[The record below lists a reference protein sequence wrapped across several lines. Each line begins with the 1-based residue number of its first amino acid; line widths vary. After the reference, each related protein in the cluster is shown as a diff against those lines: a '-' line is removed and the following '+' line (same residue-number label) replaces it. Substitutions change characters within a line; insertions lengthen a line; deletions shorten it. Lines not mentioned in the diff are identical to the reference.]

1 MAEEAKNQPQ
11 NEGKFW
17 NVLWNYLK
25 SDQTGGDNNNNSA
38 QKSTRSKKKSNK
50 VNYSPSMRQREPQL
64 FDTAHTMHTVT
75 LALWDNISGPRV
87 EQLWTT
93 VDVHRLR
100 ETKARDE
107 LNMNN
112 INNMN
117 MNSSINT
124 MNMNT
129 NTISN
134 TNTVDPSVETSTNNT
149 TLTSSGEVSA
159 DQSSDSPALVEKQ
172 IRLLELIDHV
182 PRYALGG
189 EVWASESDELTA
201 LTRVT
206 ARSAAHVTRPSSRKF
221 AVVRSVKSQHVTQH
235 SARELTGV
243 TADVTDE
250 AASDSRAGT
259 ALTPVTPPPAPQST
273 PLRRK
278 IHLFSEI
285 DTAVLSCVFR
295 THSVNESVGT
305 DCALSLF
312 FDSCHLATFN
322 TWQHVL
328 YDRLQELIHTH
339 VTLIGS
345 GALVDTAL
353 LILNADL
360 RAILAYMDELF
371 LAAELNRDHVPHIS
385 RSLLVDKTIDQ
396 DLLARYVLAKLGNQR

>member
-1 MAEEAKNQPQ
+1 MAEESTKNQPQ

-25 SDQTGGDNNNNSA
+25 SDQTEGDNNNNSA

-50 VNYSPSMRQREPQL
+50 VNFSPSMRQRDPQL
-64 FDTAHTMHTVT
+64 FDAAHTIHTVT

-87 EQLWTT
+87 EQLWTSA
-93 VDVHRLR
+93 DVHRRLL
-100 ETKARDE
+100 ENKARAE
-107 LNMNN
+107 LNM
-112 INNMN
+112 
-117 MNSSINT
+117 T
-124 MNMNT
+124 ADLT
-129 NTISN
+129 EHGA
-134 TNTVDPSVETSTNNT
+134 SVTDTTSTSPDPDDAST
-149 TLTSSGEVSA
+149 VSE
-159 DQSSDSPALVEKQ
+159 DEEKQ
-172 IRLLELIDHV
+172 IRLLELIEHV

-206 ARSAAHVTRPSSRKF
+206 ARSAALHATRPSSRKF
-221 AVVRSVKSQHVTQH
+221 AVVRSVKSQHATHH
-235 SARELTGV
+235 SARDLTGV
-243 TADVTDE
+243 TTDVNDE
-250 AASDSRAGT
+250 TAPDSRPVNT
-259 ALTPVTPPPAPQST
+259 LTPVTPPPAPQST

-312 FDSCHLATFN
+312 FDSCHLSTFN

-360 RAILAYMDELF
+360 RAILGYMDELF
-371 LAAELNRDHVPHIS
+371 LGKCPLNDTS
-385 RSLLVDKTIDQ
+385 
-396 DLLARYVLAKLGNQR
+396 

>member
-25 SDQTGGDNNNNSA
+25 SDQPEGDDKNNSA

-50 VNYSPSMRQREPQL
+50 VNFSPSMRQRDPQI
-64 FDTAHTMHTVT
+64 FDTPHTIHTVT

-93 VDVHRLR
+93 ADVHRRLN
-100 ETKARDE
+100 ENKARQE
-107 LNMNN
+107 LNSAEM
-112 INNMN
+112 
-117 MNSSINT
+117 
-124 MNMNT
+124 
-129 NTISN
+129 
-134 TNTVDPSVETSTNNT
+134 SVET
-149 TLTSSGEVSA
+149 TSSTHMDTPTASTDEASETQLRV
-159 DQSSDSPALVEKQ
+159 
-172 IRLLELIDHV
+172 LELIEHV

-189 EVWASESDELTA
+189 EVWASDSDELNS

-206 ARSAAHVTRPSSRKF
+206 GRPVAHSTRPSSRKF
-221 AVVRSVKSQHVTQH
+221 AVVRSVKSQHVTPH
-235 SARELTGV
+235 STRDLTGV
-243 TADVTDE
+243 TADVNEELVVDNRPVNT
-250 AASDSRAGT
+250 
-259 ALTPVTPPPAPQST
+259 LTPVNSSPAPQST

-295 THSVNESVGT
+295 THSVNGEGVGT

-312 FDSCHLATFN
+312 FDSCHLSTFN

-339 VTLIGS
+339 VTLLSS

-353 LILNADL
+353 VILNTDL
-360 RAILAYMDELF
+360 RAILSYMDELF
-371 LAAELNRDHVPHIS
+371 LASSLNRDHVPHIS

-396 DLLARYVLAKLGNQR
+396 DLLARYVLA